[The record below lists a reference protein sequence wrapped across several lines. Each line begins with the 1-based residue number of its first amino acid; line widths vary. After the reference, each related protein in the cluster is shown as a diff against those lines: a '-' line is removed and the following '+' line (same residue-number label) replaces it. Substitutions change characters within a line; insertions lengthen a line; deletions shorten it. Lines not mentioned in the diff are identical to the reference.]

1 MVTAD
6 TVADT
11 NGDATI
17 SIEPAL
23 LTSPANNTAVTY
35 SSVPFTVYVDGKAI
49 EYSTDQSGFYQ
60 FEIEMCEAF

>member
-6 TVADT
+6 KVADT

-23 LTSPANNTAVTY
+23 LTSPATNTAVTY
-35 SSVPFTVYVDGKAI
+35 SSVPFTVYFDGKAI
-49 EYSTDQSGFYQ
+49 EYSTEQSGFYQ
-60 FEIEMCEAF
+60 FEFEICEAF